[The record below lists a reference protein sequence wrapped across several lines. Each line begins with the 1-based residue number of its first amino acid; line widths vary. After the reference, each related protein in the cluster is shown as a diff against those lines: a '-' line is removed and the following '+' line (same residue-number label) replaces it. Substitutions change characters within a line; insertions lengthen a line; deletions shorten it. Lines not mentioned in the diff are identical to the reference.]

1 MFREPEEP
9 EKNPF
14 RNYRHTASV
23 VGLPV
28 FACALLLMLASV
40 QPAQPGRIG
49 LWMWCAAGIA
59 AMSAVLWI
67 VGQAVVRRQVRKGNP
82 HFATLAGRRY
92 MLLVFICAVSGVLGV
107 AALAVCVVT
116 GWIRLNIGILLPG
129 MLAALTLAL
138 AAAGIAWRTLG
149 KPEAE
154 QP

>member
-40 QPAQPGRIG
+40 QPGRIG
-49 LWMWCAAGIA
+49 LWVWCAAGIA

-82 HFATLAGRRY
+82 HFSTLAGRRY